1 MRTSPQSAR
10 NPRETAGE
18 EFRLCDCCRPQKG
31 PEPLTDHVA
40 MRVLLVEDDP
50 MIGESVQQGLRQDG
64 FAVDWVQ
71 DGEAAE
77 LALRT
82 TAYALVLLDLGLPRK
97 TGLAVLT
104 TLRRTGQT
112 IPVLILTARD
122 AVADRVQGLA
132 SGADDYLA
140 KPFAL
145 GGLATRTRAC
155 RGRQHG
161 CAGPPPGRGQ
171 PTLNPAAPQ

>member
-10 NPRETAGE
+10 NPHETAGE
-18 EFRLCDCCRPQKG
+18 EFRLCVCCRPQNG
-31 PEPLTDHVA
+31 PAPLTEHVA

-50 MIGESVQQGLRQDG
+50 MIGESIRQGLRQDG
-64 FAVDWVQ
+64 VAVDWVQ

-97 TGLAVLT
+97 SGLEVLT
-104 TLRRTGQT
+104 TLRRTGDA

-122 AVADRVQGLA
+122 TVADRVRGLD
-132 SGADDYLA
+132 SGADDYLV
-140 KPFAL
+140 KPFSLPELLARVRAL
-145 GGLATRTRAC
+145 TR
-155 RGRQHG
+155 RGAVERPTVLT
-161 CAGPPPGRGQ
+161 AGD
-171 PTLNPAAPQ
+171 LSL

>member
-1 MRTSPQSAR
+1 
-10 NPRETAGE
+10 
-18 EFRLCDCCRPQKG
+18 
-31 PEPLTDHVA
+31 

-97 TGLAVLT
+97 
-104 TLRRTGQT
+104 QW
-112 IPVLILTARD
+112 P
-122 AVADRVQGLA
+122 
-132 SGADDYLA
+132 
-140 KPFAL
+140 
-145 GGLATRTRAC
+145 GGLD
-155 RGRQHG
+155 H
-161 CAGPPPGRGQ
+161 
-171 PTLNPAAPQ
+171 PAAHRPDDPRLDCDRP

>member
-1 MRTSPQSAR
+1 MHLS
-10 NPRETAGE
+10 E
-18 EFRLCDCCRPQKG
+18 
-31 PEPLTDHVA
+31 HIA

-50 MIGESVQQGLRQDG
+50 MIGGSVQQGLRQDG

-97 TGLAVLT
+97 NGLEVLT
-104 TLRRTGQT
+104 TLRRTGQA

-122 AVADRVQGLA
+122 AVADRVKGIGSGGEA
-132 SGADDYLA
+132 SL
-140 KPFAL
+140 PMSFAL
-145 GGLATRTRAC
+145 AE
-155 RGRQHG
+155 
-161 CAGPPPGRGQ
+161 
-171 PTLNPAAPQ
+171 PAARLRALLRRQNGRAEP